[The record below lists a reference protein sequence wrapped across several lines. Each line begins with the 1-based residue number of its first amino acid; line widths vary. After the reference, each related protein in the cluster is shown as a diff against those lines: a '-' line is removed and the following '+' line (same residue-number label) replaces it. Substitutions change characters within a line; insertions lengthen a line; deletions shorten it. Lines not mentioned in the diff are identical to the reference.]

1 MASGLLQLPRLLGEH
16 PEGGKVQ
23 AGLGR
28 FGAYVV
34 QAKGKGEKDYRSLKA
49 DDDVLAVGFERAMEL
64 LSMPKRGRG
73 GRTALKALGTPD
85 GSDEAIQL
93 FDGPYGLYVKQGK
106 VNASLPEGTTA
117 ETITLEQAVELLEAK
132 AATKK
137 SSRKSTAKKK
147 PAARNQ
153 RPKACGTADNQNG
166 PAAGQCCASDQ
177 GCRQLMAR
185 PLLVGLL
192 PLLLVGCSSTPL
204 GQQLGASFDAPPP
217 AEPQPAAKLE
227 PAIKPVPAQQPK
239 AEEPKAAPEPAQ
251 PAEAAAETTPAP
263 EPEPTAEP
271 EQAAEPRDPQP
282 YRVILRL
289 PSADPSAPAE
299 AVTKALRAAGLPFE
313 VETIERLQPA
323 KQP

>member
-1 MASGLLQLPRLLGEH
+1 
-16 PEGGKVQ
+16 
-23 AGLGR
+23 
-28 FGAYVV
+28 
-34 QAKGKGEKDYRSLKA
+34 
-49 DDDVLAVGFERAMEL
+49 
-64 LSMPKRGRG
+64 
-73 GRTALKALGTPD
+73 
-85 GSDEAIQL
+85 
-93 FDGPYGLYVKQGK
+93 
-106 VNASLPEGTTA
+106 
-117 ETITLEQAVELLEAK
+117 
-132 AATKK
+132 
-137 SSRKSTAKKK
+137 
-147 PAARNQ
+147 
-153 RPKACGTADNQNG
+153 
-166 PAAGQCCASDQ
+166 
-177 GCRQLMAR
+177 MAR

-251 PAEAAAETTPAP
+251 PEEAAAETTPAS
-263 EPEPTAEP
+263 EPEPKAEP
-271 EQAAEPRDPQP
+271 EPRDPQP